1 MQIHPFSQSAELSQM
16 PHLVK
21 NRHQITVTSDDRC
34 DDAPEL
40 DPNEAA
46 RKHSQVLELL
56 EEIQDISCSMEEL
69 EARLLG
75 ESLFSHL
82 MHVVQ
87 TFLEWLRESFQT
99 RKCE

>member
-1 MQIHPFSQSAELSQM
+1 M

-34 DDAPEL
+34 DDRCDDAPEL

-46 RKHSQVLELL
+46 ARNHSQVLELL
-56 EEIQDISCSMEEL
+56 EEIQDISCSMEDQL
-69 EARLLG
+69 KARLLG

-82 MHVVQ
+82 MWYRR
-87 TFLEWLRESFQT
+87 FSNG
-99 RKCE
+99 

>member
-1 MQIHPFSQSAELSQM
+1 M

-69 EARLLG
+69 ETRLLG
-75 ESLFSHL
+75 ESHL

-99 RKCE
+99 LKSE